1 MFKLALVQ
9 MKVLAGRKE
18 ENLAHAEA
26 MIAQAAGQGA
36 EVVLLPEAM
45 NLGWT
50 HPSARHEADAVP
62 HGRTCAMLRAA
73 AQRHGLYICS
83 GLVEKDGQHIFN
95 AAVLI
100 DPRGEVILLHR
111 KLNELEIGHAYYEQ
125 GDRLG
130 VARTPLGTFGIMIC
144 SDAFACGQVISR
156 ALGYTGAQVLL
167 SPSAWAVPAGHDN
180 QKEPYGDLWRRSYRP
195 VARDFQL
202 WIAGVSNV
210 GWLTDGP
217 WQGWKCIGCSL
228 VIGPDGEVVV
238 QGPYGPEAETILA
251 IDIEPPPRPARGC
264 GWETY
269 WSRSTT
275 NSGDK

>member
-1 MFKLALVQ
+1 

-26 MIAQAAGQGA
+26 LIAQAADQGA
-36 EVVLLPEAM
+36 EVILLPEAM

-50 HPSARHEADAVP
+50 HASARHEADAVP
-62 HGRTCAMLRAA
+62 HGQTCTLLRTA
-73 AQRHGLYICS
+73 AQRHGRYICS
-83 GLVEKDGQHIFN
+83 GLIERDGQSVFN
-95 AAVLI
+95 SAVLI
-100 DPRGEVILLHR
+100 DPQGEVVLLHR

-130 VARTPLGTFGIMIC
+130 VVRTPLGAFGVMIC

-167 SPSAWAVPAGHDN
+167 SPCAWAVPAGHDN
-180 QKEPYGDLWRRSYRP
+180 RKEPYGDLWRQSYRP
-195 VARDFQL
+195 VAQDFRL

-228 VIGPDGEVVV
+228 VIGPDGAEVI
-238 QGPYGPEAETILA
+238 QGPYGPDAETILYV
-251 IDIEPPPRPARGC
+251 DIEPQRRPARGC

-275 NSGDK
+275 NSGHD